1 MTAVGFYF
9 DDNIGWIRLVAALR
23 LAGVNC
29 TTSRESGTEGLP
41 DEQHIE
47 SAGARGYVVATQDV
61 KDFAA
66 IHGRMLSNGVT
77 HHGIVIVKQE
87 HHSLGDLAARLLR
100 IVAELSAEEFE
111 NRIEYLTWWALDG

>member
-47 SAGARGYVVATQDV
+47 SAGARGYVVVTQDV

-66 IHGRMLSNGVT
+66 IHGRMMSNGET
-77 HHGIVIVKQE
+77 HHGIV
-87 HHSLGDLAARLLR
+87 
-100 IVAELSAEEFE
+100 
-111 NRIEYLTWWALDG
+111 T

>member
-1 MTAVGFYF
+1 M
-9 DDNIGWIRLVAALR
+9 AALR

-47 SAGARGYVVATQDV
+47 SAGARGYVVVTQDV